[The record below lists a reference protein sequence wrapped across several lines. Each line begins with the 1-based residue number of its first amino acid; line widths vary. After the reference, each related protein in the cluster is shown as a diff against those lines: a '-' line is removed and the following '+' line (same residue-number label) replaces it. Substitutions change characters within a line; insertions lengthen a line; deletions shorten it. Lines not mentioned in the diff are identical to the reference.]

1 MAWRDEGRFLSGLQ
15 LIDYMDSPNKFVIGK
30 QLLNA
35 LKEKKC
41 IDADNLGKALKI
53 ASEVGDLS
61 YPAKQFM

>member
-1 MAWRDEGRFLSGLQ
+1 MGRRDDGRFLSGLQ

-30 QLLNA
+30 HLLNA

-41 IDADNLGKALKI
+41 IDADNLSKALKI
-53 ASEVGDLS
+53 ASEVSDLS

>member
-1 MAWRDEGRFLSGLQ
+1 M
-15 LIDYMDSPNKFVIGK
+15 IGK

-41 IDADNLGKALKI
+41 IDADNFSKALKI
-53 ASEVGDLS
+53 ASEVSDLS